1 MFEKTIE
8 TICDITK
15 MNSTNLSFLIILSFA
30 MVHSLQEEKDPIVNY
45 SALEN
50 PFRSQKC
57 NLLWDKARYFF
68 LNIIVDLF

>member
-1 MFEKTIE
+1 
-8 TICDITK
+8 
-15 MNSTNLSFLIILSFA
+15 